1 MSVQAGP
8 TFKRYA
14 ANGVATVYAIPFLLL
29 DAADLQITLNG
40 VPVTTGFTLSGVGNP
55 TSSCTFSVAPTGDLL
70 FLQVVPFQ
78 RLADYQINGDFLAQ
92 TVNRDFDRLWL
103 AIKQL
108 SRDSSRALTV
118 SLLEPEGIPPLPVKA
133 VRALKMLAFDSNG
146 EPTTSSLTL
155 AQLEQQPALALE
167 SASAA
172 AASALAAGV
181 SEGLATTAKNTAV
194 ASAAAA
200 SASAQSAANAG
211 LQIGM
216 SFWGYRSRPF
226 LGCLLD
232 DGGEYDRALYP
243 EFVALL
249 DAALL
254 PVVTEAVWQSTPSA
268 RGCFVATSSTGKFRM
283 RDLNGVSAGSLVAGG
298 AFQRG
303 GNAGAPTLVRDTM
316 QAWTAS
322 IIIPMKASEGTDLG
336 AVSVTTPGNLKNAA
350 AADSTTGKIVTIDPS
365 VTARTGTQTAPVHVT
380 GAWMTRVFGVITPV
394 GPTDF
399 QILSDAYSALAFGY
413 VSANQTWAIGTPL
426 TLSHGLVTVPAKT
439 SMEAE
444 CTTADAGYSVG
455 AVIDMGSSQC
465 LISGANNFGFNI
477 EKTST
482 QLIVNIGAQGLAVL
496 NKSTKAVVAMT
507 PASWRLR
514 LKASK
519 S

>member
-1 MSVQAGP
+1 MSVQPGP
-8 TFKRYA
+8 TFKRYT

-40 VPVTTGFTLSGVGNP
+40 TPVTTGFTLTGIGNP
-55 TSSCTFSVAPTGDLL
+55 ASSCTFSAAPTGDLL
-70 FLQVVPFQ
+70 FQMVIPFQ

-103 AIKQL
+103 AVKQL
-108 SRDSSRALTV
+108 TRDSSRALTV

-133 VRALKMLAFDSNG
+133 TRALKMLAFDASGNPITSN
-146 EPTTSSLTL
+146 LTL
-155 AQLEQQPALALE
+155 AQLEEQPALAIG
-167 SASAA
+167 SAAAA

-181 SEGLATTAKNTAV
+181 SEGLATAAKNTAV

-200 SASAQSAANAG
+200 AASAQSAANAG

-268 RGCFVATSSTGKFRM
+268 RGSFVATSSTGKFRM

-303 GNAGAPTLVRDTM
+303 GNAGAPTLSRDTM

-322 IIIPMKASEGTDLG
+322 ICVPMRPSEGTDSG
-336 AVSVTTPGNLKNAA
+336 ALTVSAPGTIKNSS
-350 AADSTTGKIVTIDPS
+350 AADSSTGKFVTIDPS

-413 VSANQTWAIGTPL
+413 VSANLTWGAGGTL
-426 TLSHGLVTVPAKT
+426 TMSHGLGVFPAKT

-444 CTTADAGYSVG
+444 CTAADAGYSVG
-455 AVIDMGSSQC
+455 AVLDLGASQC
-465 LISGANNFGFNI
+465 LASGASFGFFI
-477 EKTST
+477 EKSAT

-496 NKSTKAVVAMT
+496 NKSTRSVTQMT

-514 LKASK
+514 VKASK